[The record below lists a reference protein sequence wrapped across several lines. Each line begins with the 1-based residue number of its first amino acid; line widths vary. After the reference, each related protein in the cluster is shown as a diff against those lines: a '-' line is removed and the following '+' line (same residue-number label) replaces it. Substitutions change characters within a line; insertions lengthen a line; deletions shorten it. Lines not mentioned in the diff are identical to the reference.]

1 MSGVFV
7 RRLVATAIVM
17 GVVLPAAPAL
27 AWGGAGS
34 GAGPGARP
42 DFTVTA
48 HRGAPTRALGENTL
62 PAFGRA
68 LADGATAIE
77 TDWRRTKDDELVVL
91 HDSGVGR
98 TTNCSGPVGTWTLRD
113 LVRKCRENT
122 TRQPVLTGKE
132 SLKWAAENGA
142 SLMIELK
149 GSNWSIGQVRA
160 VVTLLKESDVFE
172 QVAISSLR
180 RTVLERVHRLAP
192 RLDTQ
197 LIVSGWR
204 KVRASLGTVTGYNIP
219 ASSLTRARVARL
231 HRKGVVVVGG
241 YADAPSQ
248 WRVLSRLDVDGLVTP
263 SVRDYATWADTRAG
277 SGA

>member
-1 MSGVFV
+1 MLV
-7 RRLVATAIVM
+7 RRLVATALVA
-17 GVVLPAAPAL
+17 GAVLTAAPAL
-27 AWGGAGS
+27 AEADS
-34 GAGPGARP
+34 GPSAGP
-42 DFTVTA
+42 DLTVTA
-48 HRGAPTRALGENTL
+48 HRGAPTRTLGENTL

-77 TDWRRTKDDELVVL
+77 TDWRRTKDDQLVVL

-98 TTNCSGPVGTWTLRD
+98 TTNCSGPIGTWTLRD

-122 TRQPVLTGKE
+122 TRQPVLTGRE
-132 SLKWAAENGA
+132 SLRWAAETGA

-149 GSNWSIGQVRA
+149 GSNWSVGQVRA

-180 RTVLERVHRLAP
+180 LTVLERVHKLAP

-204 KVRASLGTVTGYNIP
+204 KVSASLGTVTGYNIP
-219 ASSLTRARVARL
+219 ASSLTRSRVARL

-241 YADAPSQ
+241 YADAPAQ